1 MTLTQE
7 HLSKG
12 EGLLTQLVT
21 KSWEDESF
29 KEQLISNPH
38 NTIESLK
45 FENLN
50 IPSDFKI
57 IVEDQTDTSK
67 IYINI
72 SKKADL
78 NNIELSDEQL
88 EMVAGGIGLV
98 VGAAAVV
105 GLGILFIGAVGLGI
119 TIYNQ
124 ATKDD

>member
-7 HLSKG
+7 HLNKG
-12 EGLLTQLVT
+12 EGLLSELVT
-21 KSWEDESF
+21 KSWEDKSF
-29 KEQLISNPH
+29 KEKLINNPH
-38 NTIESLK
+38 DTIESLNYK
-45 FENLN
+45 NLN

-57 IVEDQTDTSK
+57 VVEDQTDTSK

-72 SKKADL
+72 SKKPNL

-105 GLGILFIGAVGLGI
+105 GLGILFIGSVGLGI
-119 TIYNQ
+119 TIYNL
-124 ATKDD
+124 TKD